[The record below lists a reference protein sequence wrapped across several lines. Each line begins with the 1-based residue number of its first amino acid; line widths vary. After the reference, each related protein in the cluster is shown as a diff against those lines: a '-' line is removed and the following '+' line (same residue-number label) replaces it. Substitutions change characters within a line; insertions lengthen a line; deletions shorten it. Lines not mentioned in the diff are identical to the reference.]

1 MEKQK
6 SRTLRFWRVVG
17 GDSLVQSSEVAPVM
31 QAPMKAPWYSQ
42 RNPSFL
48 RTRPPIACLRL
59 SDGIKAGVQTFLE
72 LGMQEAYTG
81 DPSASTVT
89 FGNELYHI
97 MSEMVVTT
105 VTEHLRSLP

>member
-1 MEKQK
+1 MVLAAQPELFKNEAA
-6 SRTLRFWRVVG
+6 
-17 GDSLVQSSEVAPVM
+17 DSLPALELS
-31 QAPMKAPWYSQ
+31 
-42 RNPSFL
+42 
-48 RTRPPIACLRL
+48 L